1 MKVGIIGRAG
11 SGRSTV
17 FDALT
22 GLTGAARSTTKT
34 RLGSAPVHDARLD
47 RLTVM
52 YNPKRRIP
60 AEVALSL
67 PPNPTSGLL
76 DIPTV
81 SMMRDLWAY
90 AHVVGAFTGDPE
102 QVAATQMEE
111 LTTEMVLAD
120 MDRVERR
127 RERVARG
134 GGDRPG
140 ELPALERAAVQLDK
154 EQPLRLLD
162 WEEEH
167 AAILDDLCMMSRRP
181 LLMVI
186 NVSEDEASAEPSEAL
201 RAKAEETGIHLFW
214 LCAPLEAE
222 IAGLD
227 AESRPEFLEAYGLDR
242 PASHRFVQ
250 TSLSLLNQICFFTVG
265 DDECRAWPIP
275 RGSRAPR
282 AAHAI
287 HTDLERG
294 FIRAEVV
301 TYEVLMEH
309 GSEAACKAAGK
320 LRSEGKEYE
329 VLDGDVI
336 NIRYNV

>member
-34 RLGSAPVHDARLD
+34 RMGSAPVPDTRLD
-47 RLTVM
+47 RLSAM
-52 YNPKRRIP
+52 YNPRRTIP

-67 PPNPTSGLL
+67 PPNPTAGLM

-90 AHVVGAFTGDPE
+90 AHVVGAFSGDAE
-102 QVAATQMEE
+102 QEAATQMDD

-127 RERVARG
+127 RARVAKG

-140 ELPALERAAVQLDK
+140 ELPALERAAVQLDA

-162 WEEEH
+162 WEEEQG
-167 AAILDDLCMMSRRP
+167 AILDDLCMMSRRP

-186 NVSEDEASAEPSEAL
+186 NVSEDEAGAAPSEAL
-201 RAKAEETGIHLFW
+201 RAKAEEAGIHLFW

-222 IAGLD
+222 IAGLEP
-227 AESRPEFLEAYGLDR
+227 ESRPEFLEAYGLDR

-250 TSLSLLNQICFFTVG
+250 TSLSLLKQLCFFTVG
-265 DDECRAWPIP
+265 EDEVRAWPIP

-301 TYEVLMEH
+301 TFEQLMEH

-320 LRSEGKEYE
+320 LRAEGKDYV

>member
-22 GLTGAARSTTKT
+22 GHTGAARASAKT
-34 RLGSAPVHDARLD
+34 RLGSAPVPDERLD
-47 RLTVM
+47 RLTALYSPRSTVA
-52 YNPKRRIP
+52 
-60 AEVALSL
+60 AEVGLSL
-67 PPNPTSGLL
+67 PPNNTAGLL
-76 DIPTV
+76 DVATV
-81 SMMRDLWAY
+81 SQMRDVWAY
-90 AHVVGAFTGDPE
+90 AHVVGAFSGDPE
-102 QVAATQMEE
+102 EVAAAELDE

-120 MDRVERR
+120 MGRAEQRM
-127 RERVARG
+127 ERVGKAG
-134 GGDRPG
+134 GARPG
-140 ELPALERAAVQLDK
+140 EAPALERAAKQLDT

-162 WEEEH
+162 WEPEH

-181 LLMVI
+181 QVMVI
-186 NVSEDEASAEPSEAL
+186 NVSEDAAGEAPSEAL
-201 RAKAEETGIHLFW
+201 AAKAAAMGIHLFW

-227 AESRPEFLEAYGLDR
+227 DESRLEFLEAYGLER

-250 TSLSLLNQICFFTVG
+250 TCLGLLNQICFFTVG
-265 DDECRAWPIP
+265 PDECRAWTIP
-275 RGSRAPR
+275 RGSLAPR

-301 TYEVLMEH
+301 TYEDLMEH
-309 GSEAACKAAGK
+309 GSEAACKSVGK
-320 LRSEGKEYE
+320 LRTEGKDYV

>member
-34 RLGSAPVHDARLD
+34 RMGSAPVHDSRLD
-47 RLTVM
+47 SLTAL
-52 YNPKRRIP
+52 YNPKLRIP

-76 DIPTV
+76 DTTTV
-81 SMMRDLWAY
+81 AMMRDLWAY
-90 AHVVGAFTGDPE
+90 VHVVGAYTGDPE
-102 QVAATQMEE
+102 QIAAAQMDE

-127 RERVARG
+127 RARVAKG

-140 ELPALERAAVQLDK
+140 ELPALERAAVQLDT
-154 EQPLRLLD
+154 EQPLRLQD
-162 WEEEH
+162 WEPEQ

-186 NVSEDEASAEPSEAL
+186 NVSEDAAGGAPSAAL
-201 RAKAEETGIHLFW
+201 QAKAEEVGIHLFW

-250 TSLSLLNQICFFTVG
+250 TCLGLLNQICFFTVG
-265 DDECRAWPIP
+265 DDEVRAWPIP

-301 TYEVLMEH
+301 TYEDLMEH
-309 GSEAACKAAGK
+309 GSEAKCRAVGK
-320 LRSEGKEYE
+320 LRTEGKEYE

-336 NIRYNV
+336 NIRYNI